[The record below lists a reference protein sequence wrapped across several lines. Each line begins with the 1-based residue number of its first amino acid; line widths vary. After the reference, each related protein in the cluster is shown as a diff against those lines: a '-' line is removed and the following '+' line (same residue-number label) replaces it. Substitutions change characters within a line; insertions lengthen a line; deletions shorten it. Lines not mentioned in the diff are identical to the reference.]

1 MPRVDETATGYLLLD
16 QQTPERVAGGALA
29 PVFRDG
35 VLLVEQSLAQ
45 IRERLQGSW
54 VCPEPGSIAWGARP
68 RAAE

>member
-1 MPRVDETATGYLLLD
+1 MHD
-16 QQTPERVAGGALA
+16 QQTPEQAAGGALV

-54 VCPEPGSIAWGARP
+54 VCPEPGSIDWGR
-68 RAAE
+68 R